1 MLYCSVGELN
11 QLFSYWFLTQTLY
24 NFLAGP
30 ISIIWSVLWNP
41 SWTGVSCFFLL
52 FLNNALEKMQL
63 KHKHFWHFVYQK
75 TVPGLKHFLNVFSYM
90 FKGQC
95 VLKSKMLSNPMW
107 DYTCDF
113 FWEEW
118 WKRWTSASV
127 YSKAEDISTWECLRR
142 LNEDVK
148 VSNGQR
154 ETGSAW
160 VQCVAGAVEVGSV
173 SSGLAQAS
181 LVCLMCHYEWLAPGA
196 ALQLSHSIISAADS
210 QTHTA
215 HTHTA

>member
-1 MLYCSVGELN
+1 M
-11 QLFSYWFLTQTLY
+11 
-24 NFLAGP
+24 
-30 ISIIWSVLWNP
+30 
-41 SWTGVSCFFLL
+41 SWTNCFHVDSLRNLCTTFWLDQFLSFILFCETDLEQVLAVFFFL
-52 FLNNALEKMQL
+52 FLNNSLEKMQL
-63 KHKHFWHFVYQK
+63 KHEHFWHFIYQK
-75 TVPGLKHFLNVFSYM
+75 TVPGLKYFLNVFSYM

-154 ETGSAW
+154 ESRSA
-160 VQCVAGAVEVGSV
+160 
-173 SSGLAQAS
+173 
-181 LVCLMCHYEWLAPGA
+181 
-196 ALQLSHSIISAADS
+196 
-210 QTHTA
+210 
-215 HTHTA
+215 